1 MLAGHSV
8 GGTYALLYAAHY
20 PKQVAGLALID
31 SATPYQFDL
40 PDYPAFYAMWR
51 RGSALIP
58 TLACAG
64 LARVTPS
71 TGFTALPPQARNA
84 ARAFAS
90 PREMSADR
98 TEFAQLPRIF
108 NDAKAV
114 TSLGARPVAIVTA
127 GTGQQRGWSAAQNR
141 LAKLSRHSTQQKV
154 AAATHAGLLEDKA
167 FASITSRAIRQVVQL
182 TRSGQR

>member
-1 MLAGHSV
+1 
-8 GGTYALLYAAHY
+8 
-20 PKQVAGLALID
+20 
-31 SATPYQFDL
+31 
-40 PDYPAFYAMWR
+40 MWR
-51 RGSALIP
+51 RGSALIL

-71 TGFTALPPQARNA
+71 TSFTALPPQARNA
-84 ARAFAS
+84 ARAFAAS

-141 LAKLSRHSTQQKV
+141 LAKLSQHSTQQKV

-167 FASITSRAIRQVVQL
+167 FASITSRAIRQVVLL